1 MFQATWIQA
10 AGRARVPFPRARA
23 ESSCVSPLKRGQLF
37 LPSGRTAGDL
47 EAAFHQWG
55 GTNVGRP
62 HLRSDGAGAATCT
75 ADVWADG
82 TDWIIRRRREWWT
95 MSELGVLDDENCIT
109 GLMRNLAKRQAQ
121 KPIPGK
127 SGNKRNK
134 KKVKNEKNKII

>member
-1 MFQATWIQA
+1 
-10 AGRARVPFPRARA
+10 
-23 ESSCVSPLKRGQLF
+23 
-37 LPSGRTAGDL
+37 
-47 EAAFHQWG
+47 
-55 GTNVGRP
+55 
-62 HLRSDGAGAATCT
+62 
-75 ADVWADG
+75 
-82 TDWIIRRRREWWT
+82 

>member
-1 MFQATWIQA
+1 MNVLHPYHAIACIFKPYDPTPGFTVAIKASSSIRLLCKLLDVPSDMNT
-10 AGRARVPFPRARA
+10 GRRKSESAVSKGRARA

-55 GTNVGRP
+55 GTNVSRP

-82 TDWIIRRRREWWT
+82 TDWIIRRRRE
-95 MSELGVLDDENCIT
+95 
-109 GLMRNLAKRQAQ
+109 
-121 KPIPGK
+121 
-127 SGNKRNK
+127 
-134 KKVKNEKNKII
+134 